1 MGKNKPNVGELP
13 ALVLLRELYPSS
25 RFEWQGDG
33 DSGASPDILRYGP
46 SCKSGVTEGIEVVSA
61 EGIYRGALGNIEAHT
76 DDLKRGK
83 SY

>member
-1 MGKNKPNVGELP
+1 MGNNKPNVGELP

-25 RFEWQGDG
+25 RFEWQGDD

-46 SCKSGVTEGIEVVSA
+46 NCKSGVTEGIEVVSA
-61 EGIYRGALGNIEAHT
+61 EGIYREALGNIEAHT
-76 DDLKRGK
+76 DDLKGEK